1 MNIKEKV
8 EYGSKGLT
16 GSAVKTIAVISMIID
31 HAGGHILRNWFVLSP
46 YNVFTAETSSISTAI
61 LRAIHICDALGSIAF
76 PLFCFLITEGFVH
89 TKNPGKYALRMLIFA
104 LISEIPFNLVHR
116 MSISYS
122 GLQNVMFT
130 LAVSIMTLYAASLTD
145 EKFKGTNKEMPV
157 RILVIAAGMGLAFLI
172 KSEYVFL
179 GVLAIAL
186 FYYLRE
192 YKYLRLIAFV
202 PLAVPS
208 LWSLLAV
215 PAVMLYNGNRG
226 RQNKYFFY
234 AFYPVHFLVIYV
246 VMALWLKLTPD
257 FFIR

>member
-1 MNIKEKV
+1 MN
-8 EYGSKGLT
+8 
-16 GSAVKTIAVISMIID
+16 
-31 HAGGHILRNWFVLSP
+31 RN
-46 YNVFTAETSSISTAI
+46 
-61 LRAIHICDALGSIAF
+61 
-76 PLFCFLITEGFVH
+76 
-89 TKNPGKYALRMLIFA
+89 M
-104 LISEIPFNLVHR
+104 
-116 MSISYS
+116 
-122 GLQNVMFT
+122 QNVMFT

-145 EKFKGTNKEMPV
+145 EKFKGTKKEMPA
-157 RILVIAAGMGLAFLI
+157 RILVIAAGMGLAFLV

-226 RQNKYFFY
+226 KQNKYFFY
-234 AFYPVHFLVIYV
+234 AFYPAHFLVIYA
-246 VMALWLKLTPD
+246 VMALWLKLTPE
-257 FFIR
+257 FFIG